1 MHAWH
6 GLQRRD
12 PVIEGRIDYNGDEF
26 VVDDQLMISI
36 RAGDPVIEGRIDYNG
51 DEFVV
56 DDQLMISI
64 LAGSEYCCNK

>member
-36 RAGDPVIEGRIDYNG
+36 
-51 DEFVV
+51 
-56 DDQLMISI
+56 